1 MTYKYQP
8 PPPHVPRTQGKTIR
22 IHGFTLIELMIVVVV
37 LGIIAAIAFP
47 SYTSQVQ
54 KTRRADA
61 TSALLGA
68 AQQLERCY
76 TRTSTYAKCLPFP
89 QESPNRH
96 YDISIEQEDDL
107 TYTLVAT
114 PKGAQ
119 KNDVC
124 VFELSHT
131 GTRDVRGDG
140 NIDECWR
147 R

>member
-1 MTYKYQP
+1 MTNKSTNP
-8 PPPHVPRTQGKTIR
+8 APNLACTQGKTIR

-37 LGIIAAIAFP
+37 LGILAAIAFP

-76 TRTSTYAKCLPFP
+76 TRTSTYSGCLTFP
-89 QESPNRH
+89 LLSENRH
-96 YDISIEQEDDL
+96 YDVNTSTLSQT

-114 PKGAQ
+114 PRGSQ
-119 KNDVC
+119 KNDVLC
-124 VFELSHT
+124 QSFTLVHT
-131 GTRDVRGDG
+131 GKRDADSST
-140 NIDECWR
+140 DECWR